1 MKQEVG
7 GLISDNLYLARLP
20 LAGADSSVGRL
31 AEFENSRGVDVEGIE
46 LAVIRV
52 LFGLV
57 LWPLRFVCWS
67 GSSRLITSKAA
78 RRLKFA
84 DRTFSTKG
92 RERVAN
98 RSGGSCGTANAAP
111 DID

>member
-1 MKQEVG
+1 
-7 GLISDNLYLARLP
+7 
-20 LAGADSSVGRL
+20 
-31 AEFENSRGVDVEGIE
+31 VEGIE

-52 LFGLV
+52 LFGLI

-78 RRLKFA
+78 ELIAFARSTVRRLKFA
-84 DRTFSTKG
+84 DRTFSAKG